1 MTGDDVIVEGPRVD
15 HIIAEVL
22 HIGQHPVAEGA
33 EHDRCDQ

>member
-1 MTGDDVIVEGPRVD
+1 VTGDDVCVEGARVD

-33 EHDRCDQ
+33 EEDRCDE